1 MNHLDP
7 HFNDELASEWRYQ
20 CFDSLRLRL
29 RWAFLLNGCL
39 LILLGLSLCLLI
51 CLFPLKQTLPFVISL
66 NETTGEMTQLGELN
80 PTSFDNHWAVTRF
93 FILRY
98 LQNRES
104 YHADN
109 LERPYQIAYAMSDKV
124 LAEQYALE
132 SSTQNPNSPSQRYRQ
147 EKYVTVT
154 VQSIAKLND
163 NTAEVHFEKVLQD
176 KITGTQGR
184 MPMVAIVKWEYRT
197 QKVTQK
203 MLDRNPMGFTV
214 TYYHP
219 TPVTLRQEK

>member
-1 MNHLDP
+1 MNPDL
-7 HFNDELASEWRYQ
+7 NDSLVSEWRYQ
-20 CFDSLRLRL
+20 CFDSVRLRL
-29 RWAFLLNGCL
+29 RWAWMVNGCL
-39 LILLGLSLCLLI
+39 LILLGLSLGILF

-66 NETTGEMTQLGELN
+66 NETTGEITPLGELN
-80 PTSFDNHWAVTRF
+80 PTSFDNQWTLTRF

-109 LERPYQIAYAMSDKV
+109 LERPYQIAYAMSDSV

-132 SSTQNPNSPSQRYRQ
+132 ANTQNPNSPSQRYKQ
-147 EKYVTVT
+147 DKFVTVS
-154 VQSIAKLND
+154 VQSVAKLND
-163 NTAEVHFEKVLQD
+163 NTAEVHFEKILHD
-176 KITGTQGR
+176 KITGSEGR
-184 MPMVAIVKWEYRT
+184 MPMVAIVKWEYRA

-203 MLDRNPMGFTV
+203 MLDRNPLGFTL

-219 TPVTLRQEK
+219 TPVTLTQEK